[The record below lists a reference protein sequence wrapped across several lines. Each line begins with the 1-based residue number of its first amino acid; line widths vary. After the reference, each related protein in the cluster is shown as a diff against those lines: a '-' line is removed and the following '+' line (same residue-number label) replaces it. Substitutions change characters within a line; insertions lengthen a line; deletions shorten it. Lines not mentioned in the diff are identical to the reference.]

1 MGQAARFARYVRLI
15 VDDREIHANLGLSRA
30 CSALA
35 WGDTV

>member
-1 MGQAARFARYVRLI
+1 MGEAARFARHIRLI
-15 VDDREIHANLGLSRA
+15 FGDREIHANLGLSRA